1 MLCFVPDRSTA
12 SWTEG
17 IEGWGWGD
25 RVAKA
30 PRGCHQFTP
39 VPYHRSCGPSPSVT
53 LGVCPSGSVWPPC
66 SLVLLAHPVVVQ
78 FSVFP
83 RACSPQRQLPLPF
96 LGSERSWARGKGEVG
111 GDGSEEIEH
120 SVSGLNG
127 HVSRRASGC
136 QMMDGV
142 GTSLHPPEH
151 RALAPLPP
159 TT

>member
-1 MLCFVPDRSTA
+1 MP
-12 SWTEG
+12 
-17 IEGWGWGD
+17 
-25 RVAKA
+25 
-30 PRGCHQFTP
+30 P
-39 VPYHRSCGPSPSVT
+39 VHTCAISLLLWPLSVT

-66 SLVLLAHPVVVQ
+66 SLVLLAHPMVVHFCVPKGL
-78 FSVFP
+78 FP
-83 RACSPQRQLPLPF
+83 APQLPLPL

-142 GTSLHPPEH
+142 GTILHPPEH

-159 TT
+159 TTQPIPPSSLGAPSPTLAWAPAT